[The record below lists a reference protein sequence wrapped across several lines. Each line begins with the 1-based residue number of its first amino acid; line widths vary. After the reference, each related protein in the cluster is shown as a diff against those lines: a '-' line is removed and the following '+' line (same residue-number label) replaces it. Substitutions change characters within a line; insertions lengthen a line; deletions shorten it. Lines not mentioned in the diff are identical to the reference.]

1 MFTAYIVSAFI
12 VSLSPFTY
20 QKKMILNLASR
31 MPFYQK
37 YFDKDFEKNLFS
49 VKRSVGVQPC
59 CGWECHLPF
68 GHSLYAFMSCSV
80 SSMYKRICI
89 HYVILQRDYFSLE
102 GMTESI
108 VF

>member
-1 MFTAYIVSAFI
+1 MLWLGGY
-12 VSLSPFTY
+12 
-20 QKKMILNLASR
+20 
-31 MPFYQK
+31 
-37 YFDKDFEKNLFS
+37 S
-49 VKRSVGVQPC
+49 VICLLG
-59 CGWECHLPF
+59 
-68 GHSLYAFMSCSV
+68 SLYAFMSCSV